1 MQNTQPQQASLFP
14 KIFRF
19 ITEKSIV
26 IVISLVSLVVLTGIV
41 FQIVMLQRTLQ
52 QVDIAKEKR
61 VTLTKE
67 LAYWQDV
74 ARRYG
79 DYRDA
84 HFRIAT
90 LHYQLGEVIQAKKSL
105 EKVLALDPNFEG
117 ARVLGDK
124 ISSQ

>member
-1 MQNTQPQQASLFP
+1 MQDTQPQQSSLFP

-105 EKVLALDPNFEG
+105 EKVLALDPNFEE